1 MPGKATI
8 FGSSKN
14 WCGAKSRPSSFA
26 SLLKITNSLSLFQMV
41 DKIFTPIFGRAEMK
55 DMTPQE
61 RAEYL
66 NRDGYS

>member
-1 MPGKATI
+1 
-8 FGSSKN
+8 
-14 WCGAKSRPSSFA
+14 
-26 SLLKITNSLSLFQMV
+26 MV